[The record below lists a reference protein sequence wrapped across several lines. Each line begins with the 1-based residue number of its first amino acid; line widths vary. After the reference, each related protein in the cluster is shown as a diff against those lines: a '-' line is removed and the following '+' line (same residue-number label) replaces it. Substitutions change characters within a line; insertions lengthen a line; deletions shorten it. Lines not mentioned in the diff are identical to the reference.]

1 MTMDLHLYYLREPA
15 LILSLPT
22 GITYTQQTGGMLCMQ
37 RQAAGALFPVPEI
50 FLTAAL
56 MTAAS
61 DDNLIT
67 DQDANLIDNAWSE
80 IGGDIR
86 MAIDRTRLEDSEEA
100 WVHVEIIM
108 EHYAGAAIL
117 TWENSD

>member
-1 MTMDLHLYYLREPA
+1 MELFLYDLQEPA
-15 LILSLPT
+15 LILPLPT
-22 GITYTQQTGGMLCMQ
+22 GVSYTQQTGGLYCGQ
-37 RQAAGALFPVPEI
+37 RQTVGALLPVPEI

-67 DQDANLIDNAWSE
+67 HQDANEIDKAWAE
-80 IGGDIR
+80 IGGDIN
-86 MAIDRTRLEDSEEA
+86 MLIDRTRLEDSEEA
-100 WVHVEIIM
+100 WVYVTISM
-108 EHYAGAAIL
+108 EQYAGTAIL

>member
-1 MTMDLHLYYLREPA
+1 MTMDLFLYDLQGPA
-15 LILSLPT
+15 LILPLPT
-22 GITYTQQTGGMLCMQ
+22 GVTYTQQTGGLYCYQ
-37 RQAAGALFPVPEI
+37 RQATGALLPVSEI

-67 DQDANLIDNAWSE
+67 NQDANEIDKAWAE

-86 MAIDRTRLEDSEEA
+86 MVVDRTRLEDSEEA
-100 WVHVEIIM
+100 WVRVKIIM
-108 EHYAGAAIL
+108 EHYAGNAIL